1 MSATT
6 LLRRKPVRKRV
17 EIWERSL
24 TRQRPLEAQVTE
36 RRNHW
41 HNERITVWS
50 PNFSSGL
57 IWRWGPLPVC
67 RTALKSMLEKI
78 KPKTL
83 VSIYCT
89 QESIFSAPVFK
100 DEVRAME
107 LSMYLLQT
115 STWACKN
122 VVDCLH
128 WGKKWMVM
136 WQLQCQS
143 PVPLLLLVVEL
154 VALVLLQLP
163 ALEWRAILRCCDSNS
178 PRRLVKQ
185 QE

>member
-1 MSATT
+1 MKMRTVA
-6 LLRRKPVRKRV
+6 
-17 EIWERSL
+17 SL
-24 TRQRPLEAQVTE
+24 PNGVTE
-36 RRNHW
+36 VNAQH
-41 HNERITVWS
+41 
-50 PNFSSGL
+50 SGD
-57 IWRWGPLPVC
+57 
-67 RTALKSMLEKI
+67 LEKI

-128 WGKKWMVM
+128 WGKKWIVM
-136 WQLQCQS
+136 
-143 PVPLLLLVVEL
+143 
-154 VALVLLQLP
+154 
-163 ALEWRAILRCCDSNS
+163 
-178 PRRLVKQ
+178 
-185 QE
+185 